1 MPPPASAVRH
11 AAKPYGAKPP
21 WSVRRPEW
29 VPDRKSATIV
39 TTGTTTLNTDTRL
52 LRRANIRTANQFS
65 AVSSTLSAEATPRPD
80 AVSLPPS

>member
-1 MPPPASAVRH
+1 M
-11 AAKPYGAKPP
+11 
-21 WSVRRPEW
+21 
-29 VPDRKSATIV
+29 V

-52 LRRANIRTANQFS
+52 FRRANIRTANQFS